1 MDALYTQ
8 AVAVLLGLIVGLWLR
23 RLLRGLIMLIVLAGI
38 TALVLL
44 VTGRG
49 GMLESN
55 RDLVPQAMDIGAQ
68 VIVAIK
74 QVLIGTPGA
83 LAGLLLGVAIREVVA
98 LAKA

>member
-1 MDALYTQ
+1 
-8 AVAVLLGLIVGLWLR
+8 
-23 RLLRGLIMLIVLAGI
+23 
-38 TALVLL
+38 
-44 VTGRG
+44 
-49 GMLESN
+49 MLESN